1 MLLDKNKEGGMVD
14 VNKDDMVNKKDLEA
28 AKKELLDK
36 LTSKNE
42 FQQEVAKLAT
52 KEELKQEVAKL
63 STRESLEIVATEVVK
78 HSAEIAEIKIELKHI
93 NLRIEQMRGHFD
105 NKFDIVLNAIDGVA
119 KELSDMRTEKAAV
132 DHSLTRHEERL
143 DDHEVR
149 IERLE
154 MKRA

>member
-1 MLLDKNKEGGMVD
+1 
-14 VNKDDMVNKKDLEA
+14 
-28 AKKELLDK
+28 
-36 LTSKNE
+36 
-42 FQQEVAKLAT
+42 
-52 KEELKQEVAKL
+52 
-63 STRESLEIVATEVVK
+63 
-78 HSAEIAEIKIELKHI
+78 
-93 NLRIEQMRGHFD
+93 MRGHFD